1 MSALVLR
8 QLGALL
14 EAFTAMLALER
25 FDARVDAQVVLEV
38 AALVELAV
46 AEAAHKD

>member
-14 EAFTAMLALER
+14 EAFTAMWALER
-25 FDARVDAQVVLEV
+25 FEARVHAQVVFQV
-38 AALVELAV
+38 AALVKLAV
-46 AEAAHKD
+46 AHTASKD